1 MLDGHNYHHV
11 FTKLILVLNPPI
23 PAMAGGLGVLYGK
36 DPLNLPIED
45 QISFAAQVVI
55 IKMIILMMQ
64 PLPSL
69 MMVVILSPRSSYIK
83 WKSFSLIF
91 IH

>member
-1 MLDGHNYHHV
+1 MLDSHNHV
-11 FTKLILVLNPPI
+11 FTKQIFILNPPI

-36 DPLNLPIED
+36 DPLNLAIED